1 MCGLEYGLILDSYC
15 GEEVHVDMFVRER
28 DCVGG
33 LWILS
38 LYLMNEH
45 VFHVRERERVCYV
58 HVCASVIRELEIAGR
73 GGLGSGKM

>member
-1 MCGLEYGLILDSYC
+1 MLCACVCE
-15 GEEVHVDMFVRER
+15 RER

-33 LWILS
+33 LW

-45 VFHVRERERVCYV
+45 VFHVREGERVCYV
-58 HVCASVIRELEIAGR
+58 HVCASVISELEIAGR